1 MPDAES
7 DVPACDCESMGGRFG
22 SHRPECPWQVAF
34 EAQLAAESDVDVAR
48 FRAALVDGSWT
59 VRSLVKTLAARRKTL
74 GLRQADVAAAL
85 GFGQQYVSY
94 WERGDGEP
102 SLEQLQ
108 AYARLVGLE
117 VRIDLCVLPPDAGR
131 TS

>member
-1 MPDAES
+1 VSEQS
-7 DVPACDCESMGGRFG
+7 
-22 SHRPECPWQVAF
+22 
-34 EAQLAAESDVDVAR
+34 AESDVDVAR

-59 VRSLVKTLAARRKTL
+59 VRSLVKTLAARRKAL
-74 GLRQADVAAAL
+74 GLRQADVADAL

-102 SLEQLQ
+102 SLAQLQ

-117 VRIDLCVLPPDAGR
+117 VRIDLYVIPPEKSLRSTEED
-131 TS
+131 T